1 MKKVTIIA
9 ALFVL
14 AAGIANTEVATAAR
28 RTENTT
34 TVNFDEK
41 VKIKKEELPDAVR
54 TALAGN
60 DYKGWEISEAYQW
73 KEAGTYEVE
82 LKNGSEKKTVKL
94 DKDGKVVG

>member
-1 MKKVTIIA
+1 MKKVTILA

-14 AAGIANTEVATAAR
+14 AAGIANTEVANAAR
-28 RTENTT
+28 RTDGVV
-34 TVNFDEK
+34 VNYDEK

-60 DYKGWEISEAYQW
+60 DYKGWEISEAYMW

-82 LKNGSEKKTVKL
+82 LKNGDQKKTVKL

>member
-28 RTENTT
+28 RTNTS
-34 TVNFDEK
+34 VNFDEK

-54 TALAGN
+54 TSLAGN

-73 KEAGTYEVE
+73 KEAGTYEVT
-82 LKNGSEKKTVKL
+82 LKNGSETKTVKL